1 MRIFLDSDVVISS
14 LLSSS
19 GAAYLLINEVQ
30 ITPVISSISFRE
42 LHIMVRRMG
51 IDQRK
56 FESLIDDRFEII
68 KVAQTLNKL
77 KLDYADYVT
86 DINDTHIIAG
96 ARLAKVKFLISY
108 NLKHF
113 KTELIKN
120 SLDILVL
127 TPALLLQY
135 LKSQK

>member
-1 MRIFLDSDVVISS
+1 
-14 LLSSS
+14 
-19 GAAYLLINEVQ
+19 
-30 ITPVISSISFRE
+30 
-42 LHIMVRRMG
+42 MVRRMG